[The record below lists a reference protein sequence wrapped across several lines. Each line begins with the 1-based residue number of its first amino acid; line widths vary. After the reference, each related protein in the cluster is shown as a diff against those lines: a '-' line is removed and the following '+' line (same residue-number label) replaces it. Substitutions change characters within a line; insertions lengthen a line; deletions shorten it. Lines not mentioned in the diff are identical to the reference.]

1 MTPLDPFID
10 PFIFLFFL
18 LGASFFSQASLE
30 IITITFV
37 VIGVIMLFM
46 SRFIALGVLS
56 PLLRIE
62 KEKITLQD
70 FWLLNFS
77 GSRGAISIALI
88 LLLPNDFSY
97 KPLFLTIAFVMVIV
111 SLVAYPIFLKK
122 ILEDKPKVQAH

>member
-1 MTPLDPFID
+1 M
-10 PFIFLFFL
+10 
-18 LGASFFSQASLE
+18 E

-62 KEKITLQD
+62 EEKITRRD

-88 LLLPNDFSY
+88 LLLPDDFNY

-111 SLVAYPIFLKK
+111 SLVVYPVFLKK
-122 ILEDKPKVQAH
+122 VLDDQPKAQTR